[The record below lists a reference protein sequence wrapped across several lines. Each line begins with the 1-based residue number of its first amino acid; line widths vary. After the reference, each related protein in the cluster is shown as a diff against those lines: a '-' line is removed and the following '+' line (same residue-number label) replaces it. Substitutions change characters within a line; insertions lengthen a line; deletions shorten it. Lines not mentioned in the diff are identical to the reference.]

1 MTDSLSHAQMLS
13 TMRKQRIQ
21 DFLFHKVTMLFAL
34 SVLIVLVGII
44 ISLIMESIPAFKT
57 FGLHFIVSA
66 EWDPVNDQYGALIPI
81 IGTLVTSV
89 IALLIAFPVSFGI
102 ALFLTE
108 ICPAWLR
115 RPLGTAVELLAGVP
129 SIIYGIWGLFVFAP
143 LFADHVQPILKA
155 TLGNVP
161 VIALLIAFPV
171 SFGIALF
178 LTEICPA
185 WLRRPLGTA
194 VELLAGVPSII
205 YGIWGLFVFAPLF
218 ADHVQPILKA
228 TLGNVPIIGQ
238 LFSGPMMGIGLL
250 TAGLV
255 LAIMIIPFIASVMRD
270 VFEIVPAVLKESAY
284 GLGCTR
290 WEVVRK
296 IVLPYTKTGVVGGVM
311 LGLGRALG
319 ETMAVTFVIGNAN
332 KLSWSLF
339 AAGNSIT
346 SLLANEF
353 GEAQSELHVASL
365 FSLALILFVITFIVL
380 SAAKLMLAG
389 MSRKEGTK

>member
-1 MTDSLSHAQMLS
+1 MTDSLSQAALLS
-13 TMRKQRIQ
+13 TMRKQRMQ

-34 SVLIVLVGII
+34 SVLVVLVGII
-44 ISLIMESIPAFKT
+44 ISLILESIPAFKT
-57 FGLHFIVSA
+57 FGLHFIFSA

-143 LFADHVQPILKA
+143 LFADYVQPVLKA

-161 VIALLIAFPV
+161 LIGP
-171 SFGIALF
+171 
-178 LTEICPA
+178 
-185 WLRRPLGTA
+185 
-194 VELLAGVPSII
+194 
-205 YGIWGLFVFAPLF
+205 
-218 ADHVQPILKA
+218 
-228 TLGNVPIIGQ
+228 

-353 GEAQSELHVASL
+353 GEAQSELHVSSL